1 MRNTISKLQKDLEA
15 LGFLVFNSACGG
27 ITVGAPYD
35 CNTPIVPGVNQRLIL
50 GNQGDIASV
59 TYDLVITTL
68 IKDITLKTG
77 KACYVFEGVRQS
89 LTPQYELVPGTIT
102 VGYLHTVNF
111 LAFDISQEAKDNYEK
126 MALGKLFAVIEN
138 KNALGNANSVFEVY
152 GIQVGL
158 EAGAITRIPADTET
172 GGAFTISLITPEA
185 EGKEPKMPQS
195 WWDTDYATTLAKVE
209 ALLIP

>member
-50 GNQGDIASV
+50 GNQDDIGTI
-59 TYDLVITTL
+59 TYDVVKPTL

-77 KACYVFEGVRQS
+77 KACYVFDGVRQS

-111 LAFDISQEAKDNYEK
+111 LAFDISQAAKDNYEK

-138 KNALGNANSVFEVY
+138 KNALGNGDSVFEVY
-152 GIQVGL
+152 GLQVGL
-158 EAGAITRIPADTET
+158 EASAITRIPADTET
-172 GGAFTISLITPEA
+172 GGAFTISLTTPEA

-209 ALLIP
+209 LLLIP

>member
-1 MRNTISKLQKDLEA
+1 MRRISNLIRDLEA

-27 ITVGAPYD
+27 ITVGAAYD

-50 GNQGDIASV
+50 GNQGDIATILFDV
-59 TYDLVITTL
+59 VKPTL

-77 KACYVFEGVRQS
+77 KAAYAFDGVRQS
-89 LTPQYELVPGTIT
+89 LTPQYELIPGTVT

-111 LAFDISQEAKDNYEK
+111 LAFDISQAAKDNYEK

-138 KNALGNANSVFEVY
+138 KNALGNGDSVFEVY
-152 GIQVGL
+152 GLQVGL
-158 EAGAITRIPADTET
+158 EASAITRIPADTET
-172 GGAFTISLITPEA
+172 GGAFTISLTTPEA